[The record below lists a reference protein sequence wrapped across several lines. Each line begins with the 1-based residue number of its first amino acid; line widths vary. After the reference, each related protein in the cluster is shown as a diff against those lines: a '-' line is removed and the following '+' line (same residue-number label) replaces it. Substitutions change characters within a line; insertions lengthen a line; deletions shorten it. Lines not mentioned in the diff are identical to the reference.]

1 MDQGIHPESD
11 KAAQRNWF
19 RPFRGP
25 FSLEVGWP
33 RNGSTESARDAGL
46 NTCLREKLRAI
57 AAPSAD
63 ARLHMVGS
71 VFRAVPGAGPE
82 IQDCVSESG
91 EVLMIRFIA
100 EYEDG
105 STEPFDVYWSD
116 LRTGDHVARII
127 AGERQRDLSGF
138 QRSSRER
145 SRGFTAIRRS
155 PICPRHE

>member
-1 MDQGIHPESD
+1 MFRKKEAPAERRLRGRSFPLREMDQGIHPESD

-63 ARLHMVGS
+63 ARLHTVGS
-71 VFRAVPGAGPE
+71 VFRAVPGAQEGGSLRHAKKLPKEGP
-82 IQDCVSESG
+82 
-91 EVLMIRFIA
+91 
-100 EYEDG
+100 
-105 STEPFDVYWSD
+105 
-116 LRTGDHVARII
+116 
-127 AGERQRDLSGF
+127 
-138 QRSSRER
+138 
-145 SRGFTAIRRS
+145 
-155 PICPRHE
+155 